1 MLQFETLVQLRRS
14 LEGRIRETV
23 KKGGREFKTELQKL
37 MASLKKDAQQDMH
50 KAEIDLRAASKKAK
64 GDKANVSVNSV
75 STGSRKQ
82 RKVDKA
88 SDKASKNPDEDTT
101 ADEDSEHAESDAEE
115 SAEGDGPDDEEAEE
129 SGSCGKP
136 KSQPASRSGR
146 PSQLSAGAEEDD
158 EDLFDEKFSGKAS
171 PAKKATDET
180 KQTDK
185 EKLGPEP
192 GCKISDE
199 LQEMLGDVVSK
210 HLSSDADSCLLS
222 CHHFHHIT
230 STRSSDLHRF

>member
-101 ADEDSEHAESDAEE
+101 ADEDSEHAESDAED

-222 CHHFHHIT
+222 CHDDET
-230 STRSSDLHRF
+230 T